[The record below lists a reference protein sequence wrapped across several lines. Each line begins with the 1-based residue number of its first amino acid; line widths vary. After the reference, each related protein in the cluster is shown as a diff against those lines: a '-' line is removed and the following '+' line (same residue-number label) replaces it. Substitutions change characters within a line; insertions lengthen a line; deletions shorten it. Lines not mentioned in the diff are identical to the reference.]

1 VRPRFFTDSAA
12 TGDHGW
18 RCVNFTIR
26 YTAPSRLR
34 LPVTSSEAGPPGRR
48 TRAARGT
55 RPDMQSTPLLRHI
68 LRDEA
73 VTRGLGDVEA
83 RMIVEW
89 MADRAEQVAVSAP
102 TESAAWAAVRALCRR
117 ARVIACF
124 VRLWANRSSRGS
136 AVQLVASERLHW
148 PLPAGDV
155 DPGELMEGVLAWVDR
170 QDELVAESLKRK
182 AA

>member
-1 VRPRFFTDSAA
+1 
-12 TGDHGW
+12 
-18 RCVNFTIR
+18 
-26 YTAPSRLR
+26 
-34 LPVTSSEAGPPGRR
+34 
-48 TRAARGT
+48 
-55 RPDMQSTPLLRHI
+55 MQSTPLVRHI

-89 MADRAEQVAVSAP
+89 LADRAERIAGTAP
-102 TESAAWAAVRALCRR
+102 TQAAGWARVRAACRR

-124 VRLWANRSSRGS
+124 VRLWAVPGSRGA
-136 AVQLVASERLHW
+136 AVQLAGAERMFW

-155 DPGELMEGVLAWVDR
+155 DPGELMAGLLAWVDR
-170 QDELVAESLKRK
+170 QDEIVAESLARR